1 MAGQRPAYA
10 DTPALWFNPPDDG
23 ESGRRT
29 LTRERVVAE
38 ALTIIAAEGAQA
50 LSMRALAARLGVVP
64 GALYRHVR
72 GKEQLYDL
80 ILDAVLGEVDC
91 QTDPAAPWAARVTTL
106 ARRLRAVLENHPGTA
121 ALLKT
126 RDPLSPT
133 SLELAEAFLAPLL
146 AAGLPGREAAL
157 AFRLVYDYTLG
168 FALADPTSPAEQRL
182 RDTATRNNCTRSSAP
197 CPPAASLPWPRTA
210 STPGTATATSAS
222 PPALTPSCADCRRM
236 SACPEPAADPDQL
249 APGSLPDTAA
259 ERASWS
265 SDRFRRDAGG
275 RSTISSVFPA
285 AGQRPP
291 GGWSPR
297 SGLWRGGSAS
307 RRSRPPSR
315 SSGRRREPPG
325 GPGGAGSPGSHL
337 TRA

>member
-1 MAGQRPAYA
+1 MAGQRPSDA
-10 DTPALWFNPPDDG
+10 DALWFDPPGDG
-23 ESGRRT
+23 ESGRRS

-38 ALTIIAAEGAQA
+38 ALAVIAADGAQS

-91 QTDPAAPWAARVTTL
+91 QTDPATPWPEQVATL

-133 SLELAEAFLAPLL
+133 SLDLAEAFIAPLL

-157 AFRLVYDYTLG
+157 AFRSVYDYTLG

-182 RDTATRNNCTRSSAP
+182 RDTATREQLHAFFR
-197 CPPAASLPWPRTA
+197 SLPA
-210 STPGTATATSAS
+210 SRF
-222 PPALTPSCADCRRM
+222 PALAAHGVHAWDGNRDQRFSADLETLLRGLQ
-236 SACPEPAADPDQL
+236 ADK
-249 APGSLPDTAA
+249 
-259 ERASWS
+259 
-265 SDRFRRDAGG
+265 
-275 RSTISSVFPA
+275 
-285 AGQRPP
+285 RPP
-291 GGWSPR
+291 GA
-297 SGLWRGGSAS
+297 SG
-307 RRSRPPSR
+307 
-315 SSGRRREPPG
+315 EP
-325 GPGGAGSPGSHL
+325 
-337 TRA
+337 